1 MILTLVCLLLQL
13 YLLGIFGRVLLSWFP
28 LDPNG
33 LMATVGGFLHL
44 LTDPVIRPVQR
55 SLPPLRLGGFALDLS
70 AIVVIV
76 AILFLQSIVC

>member
-1 MILTLVCLLLQL
+1 MIPNLICLLLQIYML
-13 YLLGIFGRVLLSWFP
+13 VIFGRVLLSWFP

-44 LTDPVIRPVQR
+44 LTDPVMKPVQR
-55 SLPPLRLGGFALDLS
+55 TLPPVRLGGFALDLS

-76 AILFLQSIVC
+76 AIIILQRIIC

>member
-13 YLLGIFGRVLLSWFP
+13 YLLLIFGRVLLSWFP

-33 LMATVGGFLHL
+33 LMATVGGFFHL

-70 AIVVIV
+70 AIVVIF
-76 AILFLQSIVC
+76 AIIFLQRILC

>member
-1 MILTLVCLLLQL
+1 MILTLVCLLFQL
-13 YLLGIFGRVLLSWFP
+13 YLLVIFGRVLLSWFP

-76 AILFLQSIVC
+76 AILFLQRIVC

>member
-1 MILTLVCLLLQL
+1 MILTLICLLLQL
-13 YLLGIFGRVLLSWFP
+13 YLLVIFGRVLLSWFP

-76 AILFLQSIVC
+76 AILFLQRIVC

>member
-1 MILTLVCLLLQL
+1 MILTLICLLLQL
-13 YLLGIFGRVLLSWFP
+13 YLLVIFGRVLLSWFP

>member
-1 MILTLVCLLLQL
+1 MIPNLICLLLQIYML
-13 YLLGIFGRVLLSWFP
+13 VIFGRVLLSWFP

-44 LTDPVIRPVQR
+44 LTDPVMKPVQR
-55 SLPPLRLGGFALDLS
+55 TLPPVRLGGFALDLS

-76 AILFLQSIVC
+76 AIVILQRIIC

>member
-1 MILTLVCLLLQL
+1 MILTLVCLLLQI
-13 YLLGIFGRVLLSWFP
+13 YLLVIFGRVLLSWFP

>member
-13 YLLGIFGRVLLSWFP
+13 YLLVIFGRVLLSWFP

>member
-13 YLLGIFGRVLLSWFP
+13 YLLVIFGRVLLSWFP

-76 AILFLQSIVC
+76 AILFLQRIVC

>member
-1 MILTLVCLLLQL
+1 MILTLICLFLQL
-13 YLLGIFGRVLLSWFP
+13 YLLVIFGRVLLSWFP

-70 AIVVIV
+70 AIVVIM
-76 AILFLQSIVC
+76 AIIFLQRIVC